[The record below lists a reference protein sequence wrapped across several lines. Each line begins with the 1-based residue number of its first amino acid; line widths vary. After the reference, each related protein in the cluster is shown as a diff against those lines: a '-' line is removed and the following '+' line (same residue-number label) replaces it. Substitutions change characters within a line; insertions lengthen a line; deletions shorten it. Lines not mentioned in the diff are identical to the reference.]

1 MIHLVLLSGG
11 SGTRL
16 WPLSNSS
23 RSKQFLKVLR
33 DGEGNHVSMVQRV
46 LGQIRNVNADIDVT
60 IATCASQENSIRS
73 QVEGSYALVLE
84 PERRDT
90 APAIMLACA
99 NLALEQ
105 KADSNDTVVVM
116 PIDTYADQSY
126 YDGVVRLDEAVQG
139 GFADLVLMG
148 VEPTYPSEKYGY
160 IVPTSPE
167 GDLRRVER
175 FTEKPDEETAEK
187 LIAQGALWNCG
198 VFAFRLGYLTEL
210 TAKYLEAGDFEGFR
224 SRYTE
229 LPKNS
234 FDYEVVEK
242 ADSIGVVSYAGGW
255 KDLGTWN
262 TLTEEMADRLSGRVV
277 VDEATCSNVH
287 VINETGLPMV
297 VAGLKDAVVV
307 ATPDGI
313 LASGKEASK
322 SIKAQVAEAAETR
335 PMYEQ
340 RRWGEYRVIDSSV
353 FPDGA
358 KALTK
363 ELIVRDGRQLS
374 YQRHAHRSEVW
385 TVVSGTGEV
394 VLDGL
399 VRQVRA
405 GSVVKIPPHTMHAG
419 RALGSDLHVIEVQQG
434 DVLVEEDIE
443 RFGDF
448 WEQAE

>member
-33 DGEGNHVSMVQRV
+33 DAEGNHVSMVQRV
-46 LGQIRNVNADIDVT
+46 FGQIRRIPADVDVT

-73 QVEGSYALVLE
+73 QVEGDYALVLE

-99 NLALEQ
+99 HLALEQ
-105 KADSNDTVVVM
+105 GASPEDTVVVM
-116 PIDTYADQSY
+116 PIDTYADQAY
-126 YDGVVRLDEAVQG
+126 YDGIAKLDEAVQG
-139 GFADLVLMG
+139 GFADLVLLG

-160 IVPTSPE
+160 IVPEAPE
-167 GDLRRVER
+167 GDPRRVAR
-175 FTEKPDEETAEK
+175 FTEKPDEATAEA

-198 VFAFRLGYLTEL
+198 VFAFKLGYLTEP
-210 TAKYLEAGDFEGFR
+210 ASSYLQASSFDDFR
-224 SRYTE
+224 SRYAE

-242 ADSIGVVSYAGGW
+242 AESIGVASYSGQW

-262 TLTEEMADRLSGRVV
+262 TLTDEMADEVSGRVV
-277 VDEATCSNVH
+277 VDQKTTSGTHIV
-287 VINETGLPMV
+287 NETGLPMV
-297 VAGLKDAVVV
+297 VAGINDAVVV

-313 LASGKEASK
+313 LVSSKEASK
-322 SIKAQVAEAAETR
+322 SIKAQVSQAAETR

-363 ELIVRDGRQLS
+363 ELIIREGKQLS

-385 TVVSGTGEV
+385 TVVSGTGVV

-399 VRQVRA
+399 MQQVRA
-405 GSVVKIPPHTMHAG
+405 GSVVNIAAGTLHA
-419 RALGSDLHVIEVQQG
+419 AKATADLHVIEVQHG
-434 DVLVEEDIE
+434 DILVEEDIE
-443 RFGDF
+443 RFGDW
-448 WEQAE
+448 WED